1 MATNTGLETT
11 AKSFDILLALRER
24 EGATLQE
31 LDDHLEL
38 PKSTIHRHLAT
49 LQDSGFIR
57 EEGGEY
63 DIGFRFLELG
73 EYTRN
78 RKGAYQLAAEPVED
92 LAEETGERAQFVV
105 EEHGEGV
112 YLYIETGQH
121 AVRTGLAIGHRIHL
135 HSTAAGKVILSYL
148 PDDRVEEILDDRGL
162 PPLTDSTIT
171 KRGEL
176 YDQLSEVRKRGY
188 AFNREENIDGLR
200 AVAGPVTDE
209 DDELVGV
216 LSISGPSNRMKG
228 EWFTSELPDLVLGTA
243 NELELRIAYA

>member
-112 YLYIETGQH
+112 
-121 AVRTGLAIGHRIHL
+121 
-135 HSTAAGKVILSYL
+135 
-148 PDDRVEEILDDRGL
+148 
-162 PPLTDSTIT
+162 
-171 KRGEL
+171 
-176 YDQLSEVRKRGY
+176 
-188 AFNREENIDGLR
+188 
-200 AVAGPVTDE
+200 
-209 DDELVGV
+209 
-216 LSISGPSNRMKG
+216 
-228 EWFTSELPDLVLGTA
+228 
-243 NELELRIAYA
+243 